1 MSKVKNWKE
10 NLSNKT
16 SYIIIA
22 IVIVVALV
30 GALAYYAYKETRQ
43 YITATENKY
52 NMSFFELV
60 DYVQNVE
67 TYLAKALIS
76 TSPEHGAE
84 TLTNVWREAS
94 IAQNCLAQ
102 LPISSHELENTSKF
116 LNQVSDYSY
125 SLSRKNIDGESLTQ
139 DDLNNLKELHTYSV
153 ELENTLN
160 QLSVDLNA
168 GRIKWG
174 ELTNKGTNAFATQVS
189 SITSD
194 SFSSLEENFH
204 EYSGLIYDGAFS
216 EHMTS
221 TEKKGLTGDDIDEE
235 QAKQLVE
242 KFYGADKIE
251 EITSNG
257 YSENSEIPCFDFN
270 VKMKDSDN
278 IASISISK
286 KGGHVIFA
294 NYNKEVN
301 TEVISQ
307 EEADRIGKEFL
318 ENHGYTNMKETYYL
332 KQSGIVTIN
341 YAYEQTTA
349 SGQSV
354 VMYPDLI
361 KLKVALDDGSVLGIE
376 TTGYLNSHTERTIP
390 DNIIS
395 KEQAKTNLN
404 KDLQIQ
410 SENLA
415 VIPTEW
421 KTEVLCWEFK
431 GTVDDNQ
438 FLVYI
443 NAETGEEEDI
453 LVIVNTPEGTLTH

>member
-10 NLSNKT
+10 KLGEKT

-22 IVIVVALV
+22 MILTIALV
-30 GALAYYAYKETRQ
+30 GALAYYAYQETRK

-94 IAQNCLAQ
+94 IAQSCLAQ
-102 LPISSHELENTSKF
+102 LPISSNELENTSKF

-139 DDLNNLKELHTYSV
+139 DDLNNLKQLHTYSI

-174 ELTNKGTNAFATQVS
+174 ELTNKGTNAFVTQVS

-204 EYSGLIYDGAFS
+204 EYAGLIYDGAFS
-216 EHMTS
+216 DHKTS
-221 TEKKGLTGDDIDEE
+221 TEKKGLTGEDIDEN

-242 KFYGADKIE
+242 KFYGTDKIE
-251 EITSNG
+251 EIISNG
-257 YSENSEIPCFDFN
+257 YSENSEIPCYDFN

-301 TEVISQ
+301 TETISQ
-307 EEADRIGKEFL
+307 EDADRIGKEFL

-341 YAYEQTTA
+341 YAYFQTTE
-349 SGQSV
+349 SGETI

-376 TTGYLNSHTERTIP
+376 TTGYLNSHSERSIP
-390 DNIIS
+390 DNLIS
-395 KEQAKTNLN
+395 KEKAKENLN

-415 VIPTEW
+415 IIPTER

-431 GTVDDNQ
+431 GTVDDNE